1 VRKNRNTGPRLLGV
15 ILLAGLGVSVWYL
28 WPGST
33 ASEGLPGAADDG
45 AVAGRT
51 SAEAQGQETSQPSG
65 ANRGKTSTDDLA
77 SAAQEAGRPG
87 LSAAEAA
94 AAYRRGAA
102 LAKAN
107 RLIEARTL
115 LSRAYYSGRLP
126 KTMLD
131 DARRRLTELAEIT
144 LIGPR
149 SSVYPNDPYAFSY
162 QFQPGEL
169 LAKVERKLKLH
180 VPWQIILRINGL
192 RRAEDIQAGRRYKL
206 IRGPFHAVVYKSKFT
221 MDIFLHRRG
230 RQKIFVKRMRI
241 GTGADGATPI
251 GMWRV
256 RLGGKQERPTWY
268 PPPNSRSRGPI
279 AYGQENYAFGVKGLW
294 IGLEGLDEAT
304 RGLSGYGIHS
314 TNDPSSIGQARSL
327 GCIRLGDE
335 DIELVYFLLYEHW
348 STVEVRP

>member
-1 VRKNRNTGPRLLGV
+1 VRRNRNTGRRLLGV
-15 ILLAGLGVSVWYL
+15 ILLAGLGVLVWYF
-28 WPGST
+28 WPRSAADHSGP
-33 ASEGLPGAADDG
+33 GGAADG
-45 AVAGRT
+45 AVAATGP
-51 SAEAQGQETSQPSG
+51 QPV
-65 ANRGKTSTDDLA
+65 KTTGGEPSTMNIA
-77 SAAQEAGRPG
+77 SAAHKVARPDV
-87 LSAAEAA
+87 SAAEAA
-94 AAYRRGAA
+94 AAYERGAA
-102 LAKAN
+102 MIRDNKLP
-107 RLIEARTL
+107 EARTL

-126 KTMLD
+126 KSRLD
-131 DARRRLTELAEIT
+131 DARRKLTKLAEIT

-149 SSVYPNDPYAFSY
+149 SAVYPNDPYAFSY

-192 RRAEDIQAGRRYKL
+192 RRAEDIQAGRYYKL

-230 RQKIFVKRMRI
+230 QQKIFIKRMRI

-268 PPPNSRSRGPI
+268 PPPNSRFRGPI

-294 IGLEGLDEAT
+294 IGLEGLDEGT

-335 DIELVYFLLYEHW
+335 DIELVYYLLYEHW